1 MHELKISHNYPNKYW
16 LKYEENGVT
25 SDDFMRCN
33 YVNFNDKLK
42 FGLNGVVSEKKILS
56 YDFLF
61 SDGPIVVSQKA
72 AELLSPSEEM
82 GDIQLIEASLS
93 MNGTS
98 HYGYKVLNILRSLPC
113 IDMEKSESQPILSY
127 LPDGPR
133 KFSKV
138 VLKRNVKNDF
148 FIARSLECNS
158 FIVISDSLR
167 EVFIEN
173 NIIGLEL

>member
-1 MHELKISHNYPNKYW
+1 MHELKISHNYPNSYW
-16 LKYEENGVT
+16 LKYETTRVT

-33 YVNFNDKLK
+33 YVNVNDKLK

-72 AELLSPSEEM
+72 AELLSPCEEL
-82 GDIQLIEASLS
+82 GDIQLIDATLF

-98 HYGYKVLNILRSLPC
+98 HCGYKVLNILRSLPC

-138 VLKRNVKNDF
+138 VLKINIKNDF
-148 FIARSLECNS
+148 LMARALECNS
-158 FIVISDSLR
+158 FIVMSDPLR
-167 EVFIEN
+167 EIFIKN